1 MWLGDSFWIF
11 HLVGSSDES
20 FPVTDSNFEDL
31 LEKDDDITWE
41 TDKLLLEISE
51 ALDDN
56 NCTSSTSS
64 LTEQSS
70 VGIHSA
76 LENRSRGIETEA
88 ASLSELKD
96 EANANVESEEAR
108 LCPLP
113 QNNKLLTCSLSEA
126 EFPTSLAVDEFG
138 FPLAIFTKV

>member
-1 MWLGDSFWIF
+1 MWLGDSFLF
-11 HLVGSSDES
+11 FYLAGSSDES

-31 LEKDDDITWE
+31 LEKDDDLTWE

-56 NCTSSTSS
+56 CTSSTSS
-64 LTEQSS
+64 LAEPSS
-70 VGIHSA
+70 VGIHSV
-76 LENRSRGIETEA
+76 LENKSKGIETEA

-96 EANANVESEEAR
+96 ESNANVESEEAR

-113 QNNKLLTCSLSEA
+113 QNNKLLTCSVSEA
-126 EFPTSLAVDEFG
+126 EFSTSSAVDEFG

>member
-1 MWLGDSFWIF
+1 MWLGDSFLIF
-11 HLVGSSDES
+11 QLVGSSDES

-64 LTEQSS
+64 LTEPSS
-70 VGIHSA
+70 VGIHSV
-76 LENRSRGIETEA
+76 LENRSRGIETET

-96 EANANVESEEAR
+96 EANANVESEEAQ
-108 LCPLP
+108 LCPFP